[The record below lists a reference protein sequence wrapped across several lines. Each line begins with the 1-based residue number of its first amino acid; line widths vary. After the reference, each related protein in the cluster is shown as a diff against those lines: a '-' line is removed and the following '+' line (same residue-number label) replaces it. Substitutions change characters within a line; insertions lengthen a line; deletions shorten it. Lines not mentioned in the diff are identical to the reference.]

1 MKNKQYTPM
10 ISAFLEIKEQHQNKL
25 VFYRM
30 GDFYELFFDDAIIA
44 SKVLGITLTK
54 RGTSKG
60 DEPIPMAGIPF
71 HSVDT
76 YLQKCLKSGY
86 SVVVCEQIGEP
97 GKGLMERKV
106 TKILTPGTVI
116 ESGILEH
123 KENRYLASI
132 LKKGEYYD
140 ISWVNFSTGE
150 IWFYKTTQNELNNII
165 QKINPSEIIISEKQ
179 AHFFNFKNTTIT
191 KINDGDY
198 DFVLA
203 KQNMI
208 NLFGEQYIYKF
219 GIEDESIIST
229 VYSLINYLRE
239 TQNTEI
245 THIQNIRLF
254 KTNEFIQLDHNTQ
267 KHLELTTSSN
277 LSLWESLDCCST
289 NMGSRRLKEW
299 ICNPIRNYEILK
311 SRLNRVE
318 YLKNENKPYLSWHQ
332 IAKDWCDIERIATRI
347 SLKNVRPREL
357 SSLRDTL
364 RTMPKLVYWINS
376 LPPEFRGFINHA
388 IIDDS
393 LLKLLEKFL
402 LEEPSA
408 WIRDGD
414 VIANG
419 IDQELDECRELQS
432 GHSNFLKEYE
442 NKQKTLLN
450 IPNLKVEYNSAQG
463 FYISISNSHL
473 EKIPNEY
480 KRKQTLKNGERFIT
494 KELSEYEKL
503 ALSAKERGMAREKTL
518 YSQLINK
525 LQPYVNILLKQSKIL
540 SEWDILCSFAK
551 IAYEQNYSK
560 PQFNQNDEIIM
571 IKGRH
576 PIIEKIQKDFVP
588 NDLYLNKKE
597 NLIIL
602 TGPNMG
608 GKSTVMRQLALLTI
622 MSHIGSFVPS
632 QEFSICEIDSI
643 FSRIGANDDIGAG
656 RSTFMVEM
664 TESAYILNNATS
676 HSLILIDE
684 LGRGTATYDGL
695 SLAWSISEY
704 LGNKIKSY
712 TIFATHYLEMTELPK
727 LYSNIK
733 NYHVSAVDQ
742 GDNIIFTHKI
752 ENGAANK
759 SYGLH
764 VAELAGIN
772 KEVLLNAK
780 IKLKTLEKESPNVAS
795 DCQIKHE
802 ILNLDLLNMNP
813 IEVMSWLAQKQKELK
828 K

>member
-1 MKNKQYTPM
+1 M
-10 ISAFLEIKEQHQNKL
+10 ISAFLEIKKNHQNKL

-30 GDFYELFFDDAIIA
+30 GDFYELFFEDAVIA

-54 RGTSKG
+54 RGTAK
-60 DEPIPMAGIPF
+60 DEEPIPMAGIPF

-76 YLQKCLKSGY
+76 YLQKCLKNGY
-86 SVVVCEQIGEP
+86 SVVICEQIGEP

-116 ESGILEH
+116 ENGILEH

-132 LKKGEYYD
+132 FKKGEIYD
-140 ISWVNFSTGE
+140 VSWVNFSTGE
-150 IWFYKTTQNELNNII
+150 IWFYKTNFNELNNLVG
-165 QKINPSEIIISEKQ
+165 KINPSEIIVSEKQ
-179 AHFFNFKNTTIT
+179 AHLFNFKNTTIT

-203 KQNMI
+203 KQNMV
-208 NLFGEQYIYKF
+208 NLFGEQYTYKF
-219 GIEDESIIST
+219 GIEDESIVST
-229 VYSLINYLRE
+229 VSSLINYLRE

-254 KTNEFIQLDHNTQ
+254 KTNEFIQLDSNTQ
-267 KHLELTTSSN
+267 KHLELINSSN
-277 LSLWESLDCCST
+277 MSLWESLDSCST

-299 ICNPIRNYEILK
+299 IINPIRNYEVLK
-311 SRLNRVE
+311 SRLDRVQF
-318 YLKNENKPYLSWHQ
+318 LKNDNKPYISWHQ

-347 SLKNVRPREL
+347 SLKTVRPREL

-364 RTMPKLVYWINS
+364 RTMPKLVFWINS

-419 IDQELDECRELQS
+419 IDTELDECRELQS

-442 NKQKTLLN
+442 NQQKTLLN

-473 EKIPNEY
+473 EKVPSEY
-480 KRKQTLKNGERFIT
+480 KRKQTLKNGERFTT

-503 ALSAKERGMAREKTL
+503 ALSAKERGMAREKAL
-518 YSQLINK
+518 YAQLINK
-525 LQPYVNILLKQSKIL
+525 LQPYVHILLKQSKIL

-551 IAYEQNYSK
+551 IAYEQNYNK
-560 PQFNQNDEIIM
+560 PTFNQDNEIIM
-571 IKGRH
+571 VNGRH
-576 PIIEKIQKDFVP
+576 PIIEKIQKNFVP

-597 NLIIL
+597 NSLIL

-608 GKSTVMRQLALLTI
+608 GKSTIMRQLAILTI

-632 QEFSICEIDSI
+632 DKFSVCEIDAI

-664 TESAYILNNATS
+664 SESAYILNNATS
-676 HSLILIDE
+676 NSLILIDE

-704 LGNKIKSY
+704 LGNKIKAF
-712 TIFATHYLEMTELPK
+712 TIFATHYLEMTELPT
-727 LYSNIK
+727 LYPNIK

-742 GDNIIFTHKI
+742 GDSIIFTHKI
-752 ENGAANK
+752 ESGAANK
-759 SYGLH
+759 SYGIH
-764 VAELAGIN
+764 VADLAGIN

-780 IKLKTLEKESPNVAS
+780 MKLKTLEKTSSNFSP
-795 DCQIKHE
+795 CQKLQDE

-813 IEVMSWLAQKQKELK
+813 IEVMAWLAQKQKELK